1 MDHFTLSL
9 AVGAVA
15 GALDV
20 IPMIFQNLSARSCFS
35 AFFIYFFAAVIVF
48 YSDLPYLPW
57 WADGM
62 AVTLMLMIPVLFTFS
77 GKDRK
82 AIPVVVFN
90 GLLFGFLIGVAERY
104 LELAA
109 GYPKVS
115 RYVHYYNPDLQGPL
129 ALCEAIWG
137 SDFYYAFYEEPELV
151 HDALDYLADTF
162 IAFLNRW
169 HRLCP
174 TIDAEHC
181 VEWGCLHRGRC
192 IIRNDAAMNI
202 SGEMYQ
208 TFAMPRDARIIDT
221 FGGGIHFC
229 GRGDHYIEHV
239 GAIDGISCVNLSE
252 PYMNDMEKIYR
263 NTIDRGL
270 IIFGLLQ
277 SEVDRALGE
286 GRNLRGRVGAGASAA
301 AWRQEKD

>member
-20 IPMIFQNLSARSCFS
+20 IPMIVQNLSARSCFS

-104 LELAA
+104 L
-109 GYPKVS
+109 G
-115 RYVHYYNPDLQGPL
+115 
-129 ALCEAIWG
+129 
-137 SDFYYAFYEEPELV
+137 
-151 HDALDYLADTF
+151 
-162 IAFLNRW
+162 
-169 HRLCP
+169 
-174 TIDAEHC
+174 
-181 VEWGCLHRGRC
+181 
-192 IIRNDAAMNI
+192 
-202 SGEMYQ
+202 
-208 TFAMPRDARIIDT
+208 
-221 FGGGIHFC
+221 
-229 GRGDHYIEHV
+229 
-239 GAIDGISCVNLSE
+239 
-252 PYMNDMEKIYR
+252 
-263 NTIDRGL
+263 
-270 IIFGLLQ
+270 
-277 SEVDRALGE
+277 
-286 GRNLRGRVGAGASAA
+286 
-301 AWRQEKD
+301 